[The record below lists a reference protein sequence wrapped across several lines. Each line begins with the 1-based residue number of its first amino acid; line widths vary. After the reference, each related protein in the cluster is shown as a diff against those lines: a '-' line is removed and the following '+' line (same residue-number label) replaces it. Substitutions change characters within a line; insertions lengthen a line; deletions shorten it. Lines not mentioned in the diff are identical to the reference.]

1 MAICTKI
8 KYEAYFLMPFANS
21 DARIR
26 FYVKF
31 YIGTML
37 VLDMP
42 PNFFMQAAA
51 LKKEAP

>member
-1 MAICTKI
+1 MYK
-8 KYEAYFLMPFANS
+8 AYFSVSFANS

-26 FYVKF
+26 FYAKF
-31 YIGTML
+31 YVRTML

-51 LKKEAP
+51 LKKEAYP

>member
-1 MAICTKI
+1 MYK
-8 KYEAYFLMPFANS
+8 AYFSTLITNS

-26 FYVKF
+26 FYAKI

-42 PNFFMQAAA
+42 PKFFMQAAA
-51 LKKEAP
+51 LKKEACP